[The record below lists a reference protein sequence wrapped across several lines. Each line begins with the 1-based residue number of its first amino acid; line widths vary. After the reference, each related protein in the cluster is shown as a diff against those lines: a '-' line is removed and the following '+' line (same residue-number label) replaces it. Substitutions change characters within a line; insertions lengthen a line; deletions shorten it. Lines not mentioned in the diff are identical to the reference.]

1 MNDKRLEEN
10 GAGTLP
16 DLGLRRRVFS
26 LPTLAATTVG
36 VAVLAFAA
44 WKLFDYDWAELGHA
58 VASMDLR
65 LYVLAIVVY
74 YLSFLVRGLRWNL
87 IVRTAKL
94 DAAPGVRVPGVLT
107 SSGIILM
114 GWFANS
120 VAAMRLGDV
129 YRGWAFARESGATF
143 PGSLGTVLAE
153 RVQDMAAVLLLV
165 LAAAAWIAV
174 NGETAIPSG
183 VLIASIVMVVF
194 LCALMVAMRLFGLRL
209 AARLPVR
216 LQGAYSRF
224 LGGTLGSFH
233 PKDLPLQM
241 VLGVLGWLLEIAR
254 LYLVAQSLNVELHF
268 AVIMFAALANA
279 MLTTIPTPGGLG
291 FVESG
296 VAGVLVLLGMGDLS
310 DPRSVAFTLTI
321 VDRSIG
327 WLSVVV
333 FGGILFFAWQWFRE
347 RPRTAGAHSAA
358 GSEDGG
364 LARPATRHRP

>member
-1 MNDKRLEEN
+1 MNDKRVEEDRID
-10 GAGTLP
+10 ALP

-26 LPTLAATTVG
+26 LPTLVAMA
-36 VAVLAFAA
+36 VAVTILVLTIT
-44 WKLFDYDWAELGHA
+44 KVFDFDWAKMGQGA
-58 VASMDLR
+58 ASMDPGR
-65 LYVLAIVVY
+65 YVLAIVVY

-120 VAAMRLGDV
+120 VAYMRLGDV

-165 LAAAAWIAV
+165 LAAAAWVSASGDV
-174 NGETAIPSG
+174 EIPRA
-183 VLIASIVMVVF
+183 VLIASIALVV
-194 LCALMVAMRLFGLRL
+194 LLGGLMVAMRLFGLRL
-209 AARLPVR
+209 AARLPNR
-216 LQGAYSRF
+216 FQAAYSRF
-224 LGGTLGSFH
+224 LGGTLGSFS

-241 VLGVLGWLLEIAR
+241 ALGVLGWMLEIAR
-254 LYLVAQSLNVELHF
+254 FYLVTQALGIELHF
-268 AVIMFAALANA
+268 AIVMFVALANA
-279 MLTTIPTPGGLG
+279 MLTTVPTPGGVG
-291 FVESG
+291 FVEGG
-296 VAGVLVLLGMGDLS
+296 VTGLLVFFGLEDSDAGLV
-310 DPRSVAFTLTI
+310 TI
-321 VDRSIG
+321 VDRSIS

-333 FGGILFFAWQWFRE
+333 FGGILFFAWQRFRG
-347 RPRTAGAHSAA
+347 RPRTAEDRSAG

-364 LARPATRHRP
+364 LARPATRRRP